1 MSLSPWLT
9 KACLIVGMRSTCEV
23 LPELEGWSSTWSVE
37 CSSRI
42 SVDTFGR
49 HTTGMSVVAILAT
62 MNRSRRMITGRAS
75 SAASGSSHMP
85 AW

>member
-23 LPELEGWSSTWSVE
+23 FPELDGWMSTWSVE

-42 SVDTFGR
+42 SVGTFGR
-49 HTTGMSVVAILAT
+49 HTIGMSVAGIRDT
-62 MNRSRRMITGRAS
+62 MNRSRSTISGRPS
-75 SAASGSSHMP
+75 SRASGSSHMP